1 MTGTMRRLLMPIALT
16 GVLAGLSVA
25 ARAQQ
30 WQMPAESERCPS
42 KWGAGDQKGAAN
54 LMTPEMTLKATKLI
68 KTGKIYPLAFELGP
82 GMVLLGTR
90 RFDVIM
96 KRSSDLKPGSRGENE
111 ETVYTELGQVGTQLD
126 AFSHQIYGGKY
137 YNCFTN
143 DDLDAGGGT
152 ELDAGGRRGFSKLG
166 VEHVPEMFTRG
177 VLIDVAG
184 LKGVDMLPPTYV
196 ITAEDL
202 QQALAREK
210 VTLEPGDA
218 VMINTG
224 WGKLY
229 GKDNARYTKSSPGIG
244 IDAGEWLVKQN
255 PMMVGADNCCLE
267 VRPYPGQITLPIH
280 AMLLIVHGVYIVEN
294 LKLDE
299 LAAAQ
304 GWESA
309 FILEPL
315 KMKGGTGS
323 TVSPIAVR

>member
-1 MTGTMRRLLMPIALT
+1 MRPLTKLITIIAA
-16 GVLAGLSVA
+16 LALSGVA
-25 ARAQQ
+25 ARAQS
-30 WQMPAESERCPS
+30 WQMPTDEQRCPS
-42 KWGAGDQKGAAN
+42 KWGPGDQKGAGN

-68 KTGKIYPLAFELGP
+68 KTGKIYSLAFELGP

-111 ETVYTELGQVGTQLD
+111 EMVYTELGQVGTQLD

-137 YNCFTN
+137 YNCFSN

-166 VEHVPEMFTRG
+166 VELVPEMFTRG

-196 ITAEDL
+196 ITAQDL
-202 QQALAREK
+202 QQALAKAK

-267 VRPYPGQITLPIH
+267 VRP
-280 AMLLIVHGVYIVEN
+280 
-294 LKLDE
+294 
-299 LAAAQ
+299 
-304 GWESA
+304 
-309 FILEPL
+309 
-315 KMKGGTGS
+315 
-323 TVSPIAVR
+323 